1 MVIGFFTDGYFPQL
15 NGVAVSVA
23 ACAKALEDL
32 GHEVYIIA
40 PSYPNIKNEPKKII
54 RITSVKYSGSP
65 NIRLA
70 TYLPGKSITLS
81 KKINFDIIHGHGGG
95 PLTMLGF
102 EVAKVS
108 RIPYV
113 VTYHTLWNKYM
124 HYFLK
129 GKVITPKMTEVAS
142 RIFGNRCDMVVVPT
156 KKVKMELLSYGIDKP
171 IRIISNGLDLERFK
185 NASSSWL
192 REKYGIKAS
201 TKVILHVGRVGKE
214 KSIDYLFDA
223 YRDILSDI
231 PDSIFVLVGDGSDE
245 KPLTEYAKKLGIQNN
260 ILFTGGF
267 LPESVPPMY
276 KGADVF
282 VFASKTETQGV
293 VILEAMASGIPVVT
307 VKDDAYLEIFKN
319 GKGGRMVDG
328 DAHDFAREVID
339 VLSNDKKRE
348 LMVNESLKIVEGHSI
363 LATAKELDSLYKAL
377 IIKNNRRNSIPHRFS
392 KYISQIVTK

>member
-40 PSYPNIKNEPKKII
+40 PSYPNVKNESKKVI
-54 RITSVKYSGSP
+54 RITSVKYSESP

-113 VTYHTLWNKYM
+113 VTYHTLWNQYM
-124 HYFLK
+124 HYFLN

-156 KKVKMELLSYGIDKP
+156 NKVKMELLSYGIDKP
-171 IRIISNGLDLERFK
+171 IKIISNGIDITRFK

-192 REKYGIKAS
+192 RQKYGIRSS
-201 TKVILHVGRVGKE
+201 TKIVLHVGRVGKE
-214 KSIDYLFDA
+214 KSINYLLDA
-223 YRDILSDI
+223 YCKVLAEV
-231 PDSIFVLVGDGSDE
+231 PDSIFILVGDGSVNTFE
-245 KPLTEYAKKLGIQNN
+245 EYAKELGIQNN
-260 ILFTGGF
+260 ILFTGGL
-267 LPESVPPMY
+267 LPLDIPAVY

-282 VFASKTETQGV
+282 VFASRTETQGV

-307 VKDDAYLEIFKN
+307 VKDDAYVEIFKN
-319 GKGGRMVDG
+319 GKGGLMVDG
-328 DAHDFAREVID
+328 DANDFAKEVVG
-339 VLSNDKKRE
+339 VLSDAKKRE
-348 LMVNESLKIVEGHSI
+348 LMVKESLKIVEEHSI
-363 LATAKELDSLYKAL
+363 LATARELEHLYTAL
-377 IIKNNRRNSIPHRFS
+377 IAKNNRRNSIPHRFS